1 MNIPY
6 YKSLAFWEAVS
17 WLGAGVAALLAYFG
31 KLPIEYAYSAPVI
44 LSAILATL
52 RFFQIEPELKAKGL
66 L

>member
-1 MNIPY
+1 MSKVF
-6 YKSLAFWEAVS
+6 YKALAFWEAVS
-17 WLGAGVAALLAYFG
+17 WLLAGVVGLLAYFG